1 MRPCYKSDY
10 TPIMQLMWEGRPG
23 NTTVRTE
30 AFIVTENGHIHQTAH
45 FFPVANMWQHHIGS
59 LDTTEGH
66 QASYTPALI
75 GTHVNNPG

>member
-1 MRPCYKSDY
+1 
-10 TPIMQLMWEGRPG
+10 MQLMWEGRPG

-30 AFIVTENGHIHQTAH
+30 AFTVTENGHIHQTAH